1 MPSPA
6 SEPLLAAHFVGVV
19 LAMIFY
25 GITLGQAYAYYRTYM
40 TDPRHMRIIV
50 ALLLFLDTFQVFLA
64 FTSIY
69 DYTIRLRGDESAL
82 QYVSRPFSASMAVTS
97 VVAFTVQMIY
107 AYRVWR
113 LSAGNA
119 HLTTSIVS
127 LAFIALGSGIAM
139 TVKTIR
145 NPRWDETRVSNLAA
159 GIILAST
166 VTCDLLIASAQVWL
180 FHRHRLKGGK
190 LFSFALGRRREPIAS
205 PPLSPVAATEEG
217 TRSST
222 AEPPTPRGGSRR
234 GSLLTGITSLA
245 GSWRVGSGPASTVAT
260 AEAGKEEQQGC
271 VNGGDQDGCR
281 NQQPWRPPHD
291 VNGSGGQCRA
301 ADESGCD
308 SLPRPVPRLSQ
319 QWDVS
324 RSLHSP
330 QQLLRELVPEHPQ
343 LAPHPA
349 RPRRKPRA
357 LPPHVRFRARHR
369 HGLTRASACC
379 ERNVP
384 EFQVVVC
391 IDIAV
396 RLCIQSCTMLPSR
409 GGSAAGMRW
418 RGMGMESGSGVYHYT
433 CNVTN

>member
-40 TDPRHMRIIV
+40 TDPRHMRLIV

-113 LSAGNA
+113 CSYFAFVVNLSINFRAVSAGNA

-127 LAFIALGSGIAM
+127 LALIALAM

-217 TRSST
+217 TRGST

-281 NQQPWRPPHD
+281 LGALLTTLTVLV
-291 VNGSGGQCRA
+291 VNVGLLT
-301 ADESGCD
+301 
-308 SLPRPVPRLSQ
+308 SLDATAFLVLFLVCPSNGTF
-319 QWDVS
+319 
-324 RSLHSP
+324 
-330 QQLLRELVPEHPQ
+330 LVPYILLSNCYVNSFLSILNSRRILRDLVENPEHFP
-343 LAPHPA
+343 LTFDF
-349 RPRRKPRA
+349 A
-357 LPPHVRFRARHR
+357 LD
-369 HGLTRASACC
+369 
-379 ERNVP
+379 
-384 EFQVVVC
+384 
-391 IDIAV
+391 ID
-396 RLCIQSCTMLPSR
+396 T
-409 GGSAAGMRW
+409 G
-418 RGMGMESGSGVYHYT
+418 
-433 CNVTN
+433 